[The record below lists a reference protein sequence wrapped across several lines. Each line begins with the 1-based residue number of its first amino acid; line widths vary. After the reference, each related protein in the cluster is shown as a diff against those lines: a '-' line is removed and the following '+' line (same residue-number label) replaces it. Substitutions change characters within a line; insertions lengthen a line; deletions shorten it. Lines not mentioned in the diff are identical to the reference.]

1 MNKALRWFV
10 VAAALIA
17 GCGLGLVAWSH
28 LTKPAILKVAV
39 GPIGF
44 VDAELM
50 AAFGRTLN
58 ASKSNVRLTLEH
70 TEGPTEALRQLNT
83 GQAQLAVTRA
93 DGTASERVRAVA
105 ILHTD
110 PVVIVAP
117 EKAKVDDFGDLRG
130 KTIGLIG
137 PARADDMLLAILRN
151 HYSVVGGT
159 MALPMS
165 PPAIVAAIRDR
176 SVDALLFVVP
186 TSRASKVSQTWSA
199 IVSASRRKLA
209 FVPIEDAAAIAAV
222 SPAYEAG
229 EVPAGLFGGAPMLP
243 AESVTTLQVATY
255 LVADRHVSN
264 DVITELARSLFEDRQ
279 KMSADAPIAT
289 LIKAA
294 STDKDAIFP
303 VHPGAKVYFDG
314 EETSLMERYGDWLFY
329 GPMLLGALGSGLIG
343 LRRFLQPD
351 AAEPFLLPRFGAVLS
366 AIKGARSLGELEQ
379 VRADIDTVV
388 EGIVTTPSRGAFDQ
402 ERATVTS
409 IALSYAN
416 QVMAE
421 RRQLLLAA
429 RAGNT
434 PDIERSR
441 SAAE

>member
-1 MNKALRWFV
+1 VNKGWRWFI

-17 GCGLGLVAWSH
+17 ACGLGFAAWSH
-28 LTKPAILKVAV
+28 LTKAVVLKVAV

-50 AAFGRTLN
+50 AAFGRTLT
-58 ASKSNVRLTLEH
+58 ASKSSVRLILEP
-70 TEGPTEALRQLNT
+70 TDGPTESLRKLTT
-83 GQAQLAVTRA
+83 GEAQLAVTRA

-105 ILHTD
+105 ILHKD

-117 EKAKVDDFGDLRG
+117 ERTKVDDFGDLKG
-130 KTIGLIG
+130 KSIGLIG
-137 PARADDMLLAILRN
+137 PIGADDMLLATLRN
-151 HYSVVGGT
+151 HYSVAGAT

-165 PPAIVAAIRDR
+165 PAAVVAAIRDR
-176 SVDALLFVVP
+176 SVEALLFVVP
-186 TSRASKVSQTWSA
+186 TSRASKVNQTWSA
-199 IVSASRRKLA
+199 VVNASRNKLA

-243 AESVTTLQVATY
+243 AKSVTTLEVATY
-255 LVADRHVSN
+255 LVADRHVPN
-264 DVITELARSLFEDRQ
+264 DVISDLARSLFEERQ
-279 KMSADAPIAT
+279 KMSADAPIAS
-289 LIKAA
+289 LIKSA

-303 VHPGAKVYFDG
+303 VHPGAKVYYDG
-314 EETSLMERYGDWLFY
+314 EETTLMERYGDWLFY
-329 GPMLLGALGSGLIG
+329 GPMLMGALGSGLIG

-351 AAEPFLLPRFGAVLS
+351 TAGPFVLPRFGAVLS
-366 AIKGARSLGELEQ
+366 AIKDARSLGELDE

-388 EGIVTTPSRGAFDQ
+388 ESVVTAPLRGAFDQ

-416 QVMAE
+416 HVMAE
-421 RRQLLLAA
+421 RRQILLAA
-429 RAGNT
+429 RTRNAPET
-434 PDIERSR
+434 ERSR